1 MGTTSPYISLK
12 VLEWQSNL
20 ARTSLTTEDSEELT
34 AHMEDVITEL
44 IALGLSDEEVWAIT
58 VRRIGTI
65 SAIEC
70 EFEKVNPDIPF
81 RKNGLLMVYGAII
94 MLFLQSFFI
103 IVPAFIFRTD
113 QKKNTD
119 QLFLGIRLWPMFFNT
134 LIIIL
139 ISIMLIFIFKGKV
152 LARAFSKLTVKLNI
166 LSAFISVV
174 VIVASAFFTIQLIG
188 LSETDKLHAVAPKF
202 KMLTQL
208 FYLGLIGLIGYFLL
222 IGNNRNVRTLLS
234 FNRKL
239 HWKVSLLLGGI
250 ACLAVIFSYTYHL
263 AYLPLII
270 GCPLFAVLGWMVSFS
285 EKKGINLFCCQLFL
299 MLFLFSELSGR
310 YVEMFTKY
318 YFVILVFLLMGTFY
332 QRAFGYLSRLF
343 RNV

>member
-1 MGTTSPYISLK
+1 MGTTSAYLSLK
-12 VLEWQSNL
+12 IAEWQSNL
-20 ARTSLTTEDSEELT
+20 IKTSLTPDDREELT
-34 AHMEDVITEL
+34 NHLDDVITEL
-44 IALGLSDEEVWAIT
+44 TELGLSDEEVWA
-58 VRRIGTI
+58 VAVKRLGSV
-65 SAIEC
+65 SAIES
-70 EFEKVNPDIPF
+70 EFEKVNPDMPF
-81 RKNGLLMVYGAII
+81 RKNGLLIVYGAVI

-103 IVPAFIFRTD
+103 IVPAFIFRAN
-113 QKKNTD
+113 QEKNTD
-119 QLFLGIRLWPMFFNT
+119 QLFLGIRLWPMVFNI
-134 LIIIL
+134 LIIVL
-139 ISIMLIFIFKGKV
+139 ISIILIFIFKGKV
-152 LARAFSKLTVKLNI
+152 LARALSKLTGKLNI

-188 LSETDKLHAVAPKF
+188 LSKTDKLHSVAPKF

-250 ACLAVIFSYTYHL
+250 TCLAVIFSYTYRL

-310 YVEMFTKY
+310 YSEMFTKY
-318 YFVILVFLLMGTFY
+318 YFVILVFLLMGAFY
-332 QRAFGYLSRLF
+332 QKAFGYLSRLF
-343 RNV
+343 SNV